1 MAEVGAKKWIIT
13 ITVIIA
19 SLLELIDVTIVNV
32 SLPQIMGNLGAS
44 IDDVGWIVTSY
55 AVANVII
62 LPMSGWLGQYF
73 GRKKYYLASIIL
85 FVTASFFCGH
95 AHSLTELVIFR
106 IIQGLAGGGLLSPS
120 QAILVETWPREEMGM
135 ATALFG
141 LGAVFGPT
149 VGPTIGGFITDHFSW
164 PWIFYVNIP
173 VGALATF
180 LAITFLKPDG
190 KTNKEAGID
199 WWGILFLVITVG
211 SIQVVLERG
220 DREDWFHSTY
230 IALLAVTGAIFL
242 AAFIIR
248 EITVDNPVVNFKIMR
263 HRSFSIG
270 MFTSFMLGFAMYV
283 SVFVF
288 PIFCQNLLGFSA
300 LQTGELLFPGGIATI
315 CMMPFVGTMLKKG
328 FPAQIL
334 STVGMLFFFI
344 FSYLMANSNLLS
356 GTGNFFWPLIVRG
369 VGMSLLFVPLTTL
382 AIQDLHGK
390 EMGQGTGL
398 NNMMRQLGGS
408 FGVAISTVILN
419 SRIAYH
425 HSILSEYINPFNS
438 SYNDR
443 LAMFVHN
450 FVSKGYSQLDAQRM
464 ALTAISGQVTKQSLL
479 LSYNDVYL
487 FVGTF
492 MLFCIPLLYLQK
504 FKKNVALPADAH

>member
-1 MAEVGAKKWIIT
+1 MAETGARKWIIT

-32 SLPQIMGNLGAS
+32 SLPQIMGNLGATL
-44 IDDVGWIVTSY
+44 DDVGWIVTSY

-73 GRKKYYLASIIL
+73 GRKNYYLASIVI

-106 IIQGLAGGGLLSPS
+106 IIQGFAGGGLLSPS
-120 QAILVETWPREEMGM
+120 QAILLETWPREEMGM

-164 PWIFYVNIP
+164 PWIFYVNLP
-173 VGALATF
+173 VGAVAIF
-180 LAITFLKPDG
+180 LALTFLKDDVKSD
-190 KTNKEAGID
+190 KTSGID

-211 SIQVVLERG
+211 SMQVVLERG
-220 DREDWFHSTY
+220 DREDWLHSTF
-230 IALLAVTGAIFL
+230 IAMLMVSSVVFL
-242 AAFIIR
+242 FAFILR
-248 EITVDNPVVNFKIMR
+248 ELSVDNPVVNFKIMR

-288 PIFCQNLLGFSA
+288 PVFCQSLLGFSA

-315 CMMPFVGTMLKKG
+315 CMMPFVGTALKRG
-328 FPAQIL
+328 LPAQIL
-334 STVGMLFFFI
+334 STAGMILFFV
-344 FSYLMANSNLLS
+344 FSYLMANSNLQS
-356 GTGNFFWPLIVRG
+356 GTSNFFWPLIVRG

-382 AIQDLHGK
+382 AVQDLVGK

-408 FGVAISTVILN
+408 FGVAISTVVLN
-419 SRIAYH
+419 NRIAFH
-425 HSILSEYINPFNS
+425 RNMLIEYINP
-438 SYNDR
+438 YNGAYTDR
-443 LAMFVHN
+443 MNMLVHS
-450 FVSKGYSQLDAQRM
+450 FMAKGYSLADAQAT
-464 ALTAISGQVTKQSLL
+464 ALRAIDGQMTRQVLL
-479 LSYNDVYL
+479 LSYNDIYL
-487 FVGTF
+487 FVGAF
-492 MLFCIPLLYLQK
+492 MLCCIPLLYLQK
-504 FKKNVALPADAH
+504 FKKKVVIPTDAH

>member
-1 MAEVGAKKWIIT
+1 MAETGAKKWIIT

-44 IDDVGWIVTSY
+44 IDDIGWIVTSY

-73 GRKKYYLASIIL
+73 GRKKYYIASIIL
-85 FVTASFFCGH
+85 FVAASFFCGH

-120 QAILVETWPREEMGM
+120 QAILLETWPREEMGM

-164 PWIFYVNIP
+164 PWIFYVNLP
-173 VGALATF
+173 VGALAIF
-180 LAITFLKPDG
+180 LAMTFIKSDKPTSRD
-190 KTNKEAGID
+190 AGID

-211 SIQVVLERG
+211 SIQVFLERG

-230 IALLAVTGAIFL
+230 IALLAVAGVVFL
-242 AAFIIR
+242 FAFILR
-248 EITVDNPVVNFKIMR
+248 ELNIDNPVVNFKIMR

-334 STVGMLFFFI
+334 STAGMLLFFA

-369 VGMSLLFVPLTTL
+369 IGMSLLFVPLTTL
-382 AIQDLHGK
+382 AVQDLQGK

-419 SRIAYH
+419 DRIALH
-425 HSILSEYINPFNS
+425 KNVLSEYANPYNSQYTDRFN
-438 SYNDR
+438 
-443 LAMFVHN
+443 MFVHN
-450 FVSKGYSQLDAQRM
+450 FVSKGYDLLNAQKM
-464 ALTAISGQVTKQSLL
+464 ATTAINGQVSKQALL

-492 MLFCIPLLYLQK
+492 MLCCIPFLYLQK
-504 FKKNVALPADAH
+504 FKKKVVIPTDAH